1 MSLNRKD
8 FLKTLCLSGACIG
21 CLSSRGEPTRADES
35 LIGDDKKQPLHQAWL
50 GVLLSAMSAGMDKE
64 EVRSV
69 MKRCSIAHFDD
80 LKMDELLSP
89 YKGKM
94 DAFIK
99 FLEDEWGWIIN
110 FDETSNVL
118 IADENKEHCVCPV
131 VEYDKEVDSSALCY
145 CSEGFAERMFSMI
158 WEKPV
163 SARVISSIRR
173 GDKRCCYEV
182 NVIHDELFP

>member
-1 MSLNRKD
+1 MGCFTARGGQAE
-8 FLKTLCLSGACIG
+8 SGI
-21 CLSSRGEPTRADES
+21 SSADDQS
-35 LIGDDKKQPLHQAWL
+35 KPLAEQWL
-50 GVLLSAMSAGMDKE
+50 GKLLSNMGDELNE
-64 EVRSV
+64 ETLRSV
-69 MKRCSIAHFDD
+69 LKSCSIAHFDD

-89 YKGKM
+89 YKGKV

-131 VEYDKEVDSSALCY
+131 VEYDKGVDSSALCY
-145 CSEGFAERMFSMI
+145 CSEGFAERMFSII

-173 GDKRCCYEV
+173 GDMRCCYEV
-182 NVIHDELFP
+182 NVIYDELFP